1 MFRALVITFVSVIVK
16 MTNDCSCLS
25 VTVPLIYAEAVVGT
39 TADLTCDLRSSVP
52 GDYVLLVLWYK
63 DGDTIPFYR

>member
-1 MFRALVITFVSVIVK
+1 MFHLLA
-16 MTNDCSCLS
+16 
-25 VTVPLIYAEAVVGT
+25 VPLVYAEAIVGT
-39 TADLTCDLRSSVP
+39 TADLTCDLRSSVA